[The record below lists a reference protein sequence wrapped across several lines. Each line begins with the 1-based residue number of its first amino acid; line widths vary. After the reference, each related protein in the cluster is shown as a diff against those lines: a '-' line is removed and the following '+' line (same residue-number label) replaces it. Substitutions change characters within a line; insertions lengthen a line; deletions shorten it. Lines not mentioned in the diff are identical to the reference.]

1 MKKMFF
7 ALAAF
12 MVIGVAASKAQT
24 TNTTKQEVK
33 VESTTPKTCSGH
45 SDANKTSCSGNTT
58 STAPKTCCSSST
70 NTSCS
75 GSTTMT
81 STNGGKTE
89 NVKTCDHSNDSGKKN
104 SKNKKN
110 MTSCNQSP
118 NNKTCCSQSEGHK

>member
-12 MVIGVAASKAQT
+12 MFIGIVATQAQT
-24 TNTTKQEVK
+24 STTTKEEVK
-33 VESTTPKTCSGH
+33 VESTAPKTCSGH
-45 SDANKTSCSGNTT
+45 INSEAPKTCSGTTT
-58 STAPKTCCSSST
+58 STAPKTCCSSSK

-81 STNGGKTE
+81 STDGGKTDGVTT
-89 NVKTCDHSNDSGKKN
+89 NNTDKDKKN

-110 MTSCNQSP
+110 MSSNCTQSP
-118 NNKTCCSQSEGHK
+118 NNKTCCSHSEGHK